1 MQAVAI
7 AARRATAALGQRIE
21 DGKKEENDMQRTTRL
36 APTATLAAALFALLV
51 LAPAA
56 GAAEQVL
63 SLDPEASEVT
73 FLLDAT
79 GHDVHG
85 TLFLNAGEVHF
96 DPATGAASGRI
107 EIDATRA
114 ETGNKSRDKTM
125 HKKVLESVSF
135 PLFVFVPDRFEGE
148 IADAGTSQVELHG
161 TLSIH
166 GAEHPMTLSAEVEH
180 GEDGALTAVS
190 SFDVPYVEWGM
201 HNPSLLFLRVA
212 DRVAVT
218 VKTAGALHAPGEMP
232 QAAMET
238 AAAGGHTADSGH

>member
-1 MQAVAI
+1 LRAVAI
-7 AARRATAALGQRIE
+7 AARRTTAALGQRIE
-21 DGKKEENDMQRTTRL
+21 GSKTEETDMQRTSRLTR
-36 APTATLAAALFALLV
+36 TATVTAVLLALFV
-51 LAPAA
+51 LAPVA

-63 SLDPEASEVT
+63 SLDPDASEVT
-73 FLLDAT
+73 FLVDAT

-85 TLFLNAGEVHF
+85 TLYLNAGEVHF
-96 DPATGAASGRI
+96 DPATGTASGRI

-114 ETGNKSRDKTM
+114 ETGNRSRDKTM

-135 PLFVFVPDRFEGE
+135 PLFVFVPDHFTGE
-148 IADAGTSQVELHG
+148 IADAGSSRVELHG
-161 TLSIH
+161 TLTIH
-166 GAEHPMTLSAEVEH
+166 GAEHPLTLEAAVER

-218 VKTAGALHAPGEMP
+218 VKAAGALHPPGATS
-232 QAAMET
+232 AAMET
-238 AAAGGHTADSGH
+238 AAAGSHAAASGH